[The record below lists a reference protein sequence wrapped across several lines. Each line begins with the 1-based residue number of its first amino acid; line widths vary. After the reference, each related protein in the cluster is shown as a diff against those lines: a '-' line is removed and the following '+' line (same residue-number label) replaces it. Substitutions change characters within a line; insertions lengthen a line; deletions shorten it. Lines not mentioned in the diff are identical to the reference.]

1 MFRILYFCKKQ
12 AIMRNKTIFYLL
24 LLLTLCS
31 CVGNKRYDALMHRA
45 DSIMNI
51 NDDSAK
57 VAIQML
63 DSVKPQLS
71 DFTKAQRMKYELL
84 YHKAMNKA
92 DVPFTS
98 DSIMKEVADYYEHH
112 GSANE
117 RMLAYYVLGC
127 VYRGLHEAPLAL
139 EYYNKATEQ
148 ADTTAADC
156 DYATLFRVYGQMATL
171 YNKQYYPYQ
180 EITACNQSV
189 KYAFLA
195 KDTLNAIRYYMG
207 KAAAYEYLG
216 QIDSVISINLQASN
230 MFKQLGDDYEA
241 NIAFG
246 CNYKYY
252 IERKEYQKAKE
263 AFNAYS
269 STGYQGNADYED
281 AKAYVLYERG
291 LYYML
296 TSQLDSAYDCLKES
310 LSLCKSF
317 DNKSATTNALAQYYL
332 KVCQPNLAAKYA
344 LLCSEYNDSS
354 LIESRQDQ
362 LQQVQ
367 AMYDYNRHQ
376 KIARKAEKEVEKKA
390 QIIYIIII
398 GCLIILILT
407 TYVYRKKMTLKNKKS
422 AAVKLL
428 YEDRLLK
435 CKSLQ
440 NELSSLKEQNDKKLL
455 AVIQEKENAI
465 NKLKEEIKNLQDKD
479 SGSLLS
485 DLEIALGNTTI
496 CKRLR
501 YIELHPKE
509 TIRKEDW
516 GELEETITQLIPTF
530 ATVLKGRMGDDEYKI
545 CLLTRLGIPS
555 SSIANFVGMSRSRI
569 SAIRKILLNK
579 ICHKTGKPKDFDDF
593 IRRLY

>member
-1 MFRILYFCKKQ
+1 MYFCKKVIKGMKKQ
-12 AIMRNKTIFYLL
+12 VIYLL
-24 LLLTLCS
+24 LMILTLCS
-31 CVGNKRYDALMHRA
+31 CMGNKRYDALMHRA

-71 DFTKAQRMKYELL
+71 DFTKAQKMKYELL

-216 QIDSVISINLQASN
+216 QIDSVISINLKASN

-263 AFNAYS
+263 AFNAYL
-269 STGYQGNADYED
+269 STGYQGNTDYED
-281 AKAYVLYERG
+281 AKAYILYEKG
-291 LYYML
+291 LYYLL

-310 LSLCKSF
+310 LRLCRSYGC
-317 DNKSATTNALAQYYL
+317 KSATAGAFAQYFK
-332 KVCQPNLAAKYA
+332 KVNQPNLAAQYA
-344 LLCSEYNDSS
+344 LLSSEYNDSNW
-354 LIESRQDQ
+354 IAARKDQ

-367 AMYDYNRHQ
+367 AMYNYNRHQ
-376 KIARKAEKEVEKKA
+376 EIARKIEQKAEKRV
-390 QIIYIIII
+390 QIIYIMII
-398 GCLIILILT
+398 GGLTTLILT
-407 TYVYRKKMTLKNKKS
+407 TYIYRKKLALRKKQS
-422 AAVKLL
+422 AAAKLL

-435 CKSLQ
+435 YKSIQ
-440 NELSSLKEQNDKKLL
+440 NELASLKAQHDKTLL
-455 AVIQEKENAI
+455 SLIQEKETTI

-479 SGSLLS
+479 SCPLPS
-485 DLEIALGNTTI
+485 DIEIALKNTTI
-496 CKRLR
+496 YKRIR

-509 TIRKEDW
+509 IMKKEDW
-516 GELEETITQLIPTF
+516 EELEETIAQLIPTF
-530 ATVLKGRMGDDEYKI
+530 ATTLKERMEDNEYKI
-545 CLLTRLGIPS
+545 CLLTRLGFPS
-555 SSIANFVGMSRSRI
+555 SSIANLVGMSRPGI
-569 SAIRKILLNK
+569 SAARKRLLNK
-579 ICHKTGKPKDFDDF
+579 ICHRTGKPKEFDDYIQRF
-593 IRRLY
+593 C

>member
-1 MFRILYFCKKQ
+1 MK
-12 AIMRNKTIFYLL
+12 NKTIFCLL
-24 LLLTLCS
+24 LVLALCS
-31 CVGNKRYDALMHRA
+31 CMGNKKYDNLMHRA

-51 NDDSAK
+51 DDDSAK
-57 VAIQML
+57 VAIKML
-63 DSVKPQLS
+63 DEVKPELS
-71 DFTKAQRMKYELL
+71 DFTKSQRMHYELL

-98 DSIMKEVADYYEHH
+98 DSIMKEVADYYERH

-156 DYATLFRVYGQMATL
+156 DYATLFRVYGQISAL

-180 EITACNQSV
+180 AITACNLSV

-216 QIDSVISINLQASN
+216 QIDSVIYINLKASN

-246 CNYKYY
+246 CNYRYY

-263 AFNAYS
+263 AFNAYL
-269 STGYQGNADYED
+269 STGYQGNTDYED
-281 AKAYVLYERG
+281 AIAYLLYERG

-310 LSLCKSF
+310 LRQCRSYGCKSAAT
-317 DNKSATTNALAQYYL
+317 SAFAQYFM
-332 KVCQPNLAAKYA
+332 KVNQPNLAAKYA
-344 LLCSEYNDSS
+344 LLSSEYNDSNW
-354 LIESRQDQ
+354 IAARKDQ

-367 AMYDYNRHQ
+367 DMYDYSRHQ
-376 KIARKAEKEVEKKA
+376 KIARKAEKESETKV
-390 QIIYIIII
+390 QIIYIITIVSLVALF
-398 GCLIILILT
+398 LISYI
-407 TYVYRKKMTLKNKKS
+407 YRKKLALRKTKS
-422 AAVKLL
+422 AAAKVL

-435 CKSLQ
+435 YKILER
-440 NELSSLKEQNDKKLL
+440 ELFFLKAQNDQKLL
-455 AVIQEKENAI
+455 DAIQEKEAAVK
-465 NKLKEEIKNLQDKD
+465 KLNDEMKKIKDND
-479 SGSLLS
+479 SASSLS
-485 DLEIALGNTTI
+485 DIEITLRNTTI
-496 CKRLR
+496 YKRIR

-509 TIRKEDW
+509 TMQKEDW
-516 GELEETITQLIPTF
+516 EELEDTINQLIPAF
-530 ATVLKGRMGDDEYKI
+530 AKALKEQTEDKEYKI
-545 CLLTRLGIPS
+545 CLLTRLGLSS
-555 SSIANFVGMSRSRI
+555 SSIANFVGLSRPGI
-569 SAIRKILLNK
+569 SAARKRLLNK
-579 ICHKTGKPKDFDDF
+579 ICHRTGKPKEFDDY
-593 IRRLY
+593 IRQFC